1 MLVISVSCPPT
12 QTVYTHWLGSSTKS
26 CAVLFVQYSNQGWPF
41 ESKDNPSPVVPID
54 GDDNE
59 GQDLIEDDKTAKT
72 KAAWVVVVEETQGRP
87 ASRQLILDDYDFW
100 FQELANQD
108 VRFRLFDDD
117 DMACQSH
124 MHRAKAS
131 GIESPFVMI
140 VDDRGGVKAVAPF
153 PGSVEEIRKLIE

>member
-1 MLVISVSCPPT
+1 MT
-12 QTVYTHWLGSSTKS
+12 T
-26 CAVLFVQYSNQGWPF
+26 
-41 ESKDNPSPVVPID
+41 
-54 GDDNE
+54 

-100 FQELANQD
+100 FEELAKQD

-124 MHRAKAS
+124 MYRAKAS